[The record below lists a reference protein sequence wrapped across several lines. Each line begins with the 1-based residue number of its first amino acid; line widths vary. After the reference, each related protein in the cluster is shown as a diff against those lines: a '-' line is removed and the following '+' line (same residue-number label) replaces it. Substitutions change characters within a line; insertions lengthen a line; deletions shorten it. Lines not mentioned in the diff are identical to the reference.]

1 VRPRKTSK
9 GAAREAAES
18 LMRNA
23 VSNAGTDLDTARRQA
38 DMARA
43 VMLRHNVRLGYPLK
57 RFVCHGCKK
66 LVVPGVNARV
76 RVGRGKPPVL
86 RITCLGCGRVN
97 RKILKQ
103 P

>member
-1 VRPRKTSK
+1 
-9 GAAREAAES
+9 
-18 LMRNA
+18 
-23 VSNAGTDLDTARRQA
+23 
-38 DMARA
+38 
-43 VMLRHNVRLGYPLK
+43 LK